1 MNLKSNGILLEKIL
15 LCFILLVAIMLPL
28 ETLPDMPELFYI
40 TLSWFELIVTVL
52 FLGEY
57 IVRVWLES
65 RKRDYILSFYGL
77 IDLLAIVPS
86 FLGAVGLQE
95 IRALRLLRVFRL
107 VKGAQYSAALQ
118 RFVTALK
125 ETKVEMT
132 VFAVSTMI
140 LLYLAASGIY
150 FFEHTAQPDVF
161 KSIPHAW
168 WWAIATLTTVG
179 YGDIY
184 PVTDGGK
191 AFTSIIVLLGIGV
204 VSVPTG
210 IIASALMRV
219 KDSDGS
225 ALQ

>member
-1 MNLKSNGILLEKIL
+1 MSLKPSGILLEKIL

-40 TLSWFELIVTVL
+40 ILSRFELIVTAL

-77 IDLLAIVPS
+77 IDLLAIAPY
-86 FLGAVGLQE
+86 FLGTVGLQE
-95 IRALRLLRVFRL
+95 IRALRLLRIFRL

-118 RFVTALK
+118 RFITALK

-150 FFEHTAQPDVF
+150 FFEHAAQPDVF

-219 KDSDGS
+219 KDSGS
-225 ALQ
+225 NTL